1 MLHGYGPGPRRA
13 GTEQRTRLL
22 DAGAVRDWFALAVT
36 SAEETRELV
45 DSLNVFPVP
54 DSDTGT
60 NVLLTLRSA
69 ADALALLPEGADVAQ
84 ATRAT
89 ADGAV
94 RGARGNSGLLISQAL
109 AALADV
115 SAEAPDPAGLQP
127 VELVRVYEQIASS
140 TWAAVS
146 RPVAGTLL
154 TVARDAAAAAR
165 SAMTGCELDAPATIA
180 DLAAAAALGAQES
193 VVETAGLGHGPVDAG
208 GAALMLLFTALSD
221 ALAPPEDDGA
231 PAAYTEVARQML
243 TDLAAGGV
251 SHTAEADGAGAPDFS
266 TGEFEVMYLLEATAP
281 QAAELRGQL
290 EEIGDCVGVVGT
302 PDALGVGLYQVHVHT
317 DTPRAALPRRGRAR
331 QVCVH
336 HLHPTALALA
346 TPWDA
351 GDPPLPYASP
361 SQAGVGHVVS
371 FERLAAR
378 RGRRVASERDKSMRM
393 HPSQQRFRSGASP
406 GRRPSREDPGADRIG
421 VIVCT
426 RAPGLVEQLART
438 GAVVVLD
445 PEREGIVRAAGDLG
459 LSRVLVLPCDA
470 DSAARAHE
478 AARYLA
484 ARAVPAIIS
493 GPAGTRSAVY
503 STRSAISGAASD
515 PFPRGTQLLV
525 CDTDDE
531 ARVLAAAVAVAGQ
544 TGGESLSELALRAGR
559 AGADMRTL
567 ALSGPDAEPDAVAD
581 AISSL
586 LRPDDELLTV
596 ILGRDAL
603 PDVGDLAAAATQRA
617 GALVGDPGAVEVV
630 IHAGGQAR
638 PDVLLAVE

>member
-165 SAMTGCELDAPATIA
+165 SALTGCELDAPATIA

-266 TGEFEVMYLLEATAP
+266 TGEFEVMYLLEATAS

-346 TPWDA
+346 APWDA

-445 PEREGIVRAAGDLG
+445 P
-459 LSRVLVLPCDA
+459 
-470 DSAARAHE
+470 
-478 AARYLA
+478 
-484 ARAVPAIIS
+484 
-493 GPAGTRSAVY
+493 
-503 STRSAISGAASD
+503 
-515 PFPRGTQLLV
+515 
-525 CDTDDE
+525 
-531 ARVLAAAVAVAGQ
+531 
-544 TGGESLSELALRAGR
+544 
-559 AGADMRTL
+559 
-567 ALSGPDAEPDAVAD
+567 
-581 AISSL
+581 
-586 LRPDDELLTV
+586 
-596 ILGRDAL
+596 
-603 PDVGDLAAAATQRA
+603 
-617 GALVGDPGAVEVV
+617 
-630 IHAGGQAR
+630 
-638 PDVLLAVE
+638 

>member
-13 GTEQRTRLL
+13 GAEQRTRLL

-154 TVARDAAAAAR
+154 TVARDAATAAR
-165 SAMTGCELDAPATIA
+165 SALTGCELDAPATIA

-231 PAAYTEVARQML
+231 PSAYTEVARQML

-336 HLHPTALALA
+336 HLHPTALVHA
-346 TPWDA
+346 PDE
-351 GDPPLPYASP
+351 PPLPWG
-361 SQAGVGHVVS
+361 AGEGAGSARVVS

-378 RGRRVASERDKSMRM
+378 RAGRRAHSVRT
-393 HPSQQRFRSGASP
+393 HPSQYPP
-406 GRRPSREDPGADRIG
+406 GRSLPALHPRRIG
-421 VIVCT
+421 VIACT

-445 PEREGIVRAAGDLG
+445 PEREGVMRAAGDIG
-459 LSRVLVLPCDA
+459 LNEAVVLPCDA
-470 DSAARAHE
+470 ACVTAAHE
-478 AARYLA
+478 AARLLA
-484 ARAVPAIIS
+484 ARAVSSTASAQGAPS
-493 GPAGTRSAVY
+493 WGSRSAECEVA
-503 STRSAISGAASD
+503 REGI
-515 PFPRGTQLLV
+515 QLLV

-531 ARVLAAAVAVAGQ
+531 ARVLAAAVAVAEEHQ
-544 TGGESLSELALRAGR
+544 GEQAVEVVRRASR
-559 AGADMRTL
+559 AAARMRTI
-567 ALSGPDAEPDAVAD
+567 ALSGADAEPEAVARTI
-581 AISSL
+581 ASV
-586 LRPDDELLTV
+586 LRADDELLTV
-596 ILGRDAL
+596 ILGRDAV
-603 PDVGDLAAAATQRA
+603 PDVGALAAGAASGRGVHSA
-617 GALVGDPGAVEVV
+617 DDLGGGDSVEVV
-630 IHAGGQAR
+630 VHAGGQIR
-638 PDVLLAVE
+638 PDVLLAIE